1 MFVITFCPRSN
12 HLLVS
17 WLQSPSA
24 QILEPKKSTASTFSP
39 FTCHEV
45 MGLDAMILVFIIF
58 GFKCEASGPV
68 WLIAPAAMHGQSQW
82 QCRTW
87 ESHGLTNVLWW
98 RICRAIMLCGMLLC
112 WKAVVVCVSPP
123 WCGSAGLRQWVC
135 VLQKCEQRPEAKGT
149 SAYKWHWTRNESLI
163 QILVVSSHYLSQP
176 QFPYLYRGNSNFCSL

>member
-45 MGLDAMILVFIIF
+45 VGLDAMILVFIIF

-68 WLIAPAAMHGQSQW
+68 
-82 QCRTW
+82 CT
-87 ESHGLTNVLWW
+87 
-98 RICRAIMLCGMLLC
+98 
-112 WKAVVVCVSPP
+112 
-123 WCGSAGLRQWVC
+123 
-135 VLQKCEQRPEAKGT
+135 
-149 SAYKWHWTRNESLI
+149 
-163 QILVVSSHYLSQP
+163 SSHAWPVSMAVQNLGKSWP
-176 QFPYLYRGNSNFCSL
+176 